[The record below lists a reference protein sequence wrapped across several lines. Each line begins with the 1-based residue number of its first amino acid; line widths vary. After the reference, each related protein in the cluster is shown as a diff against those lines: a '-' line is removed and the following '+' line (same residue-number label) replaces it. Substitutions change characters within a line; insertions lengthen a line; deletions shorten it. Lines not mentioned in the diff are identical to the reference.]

1 VKNDFLLNLKIK
13 EGELLSL
20 FYLVIDFVMAIGI
33 LCRGHR
39 FAFADPYAIDYV
51 TLAVNYAVTTALG
64 AGIAAI

>member
-1 VKNDFLLNLKIK
+1 MKKII
-13 EGELLSL
+13 SA
-20 FYLVIDFVMAIGI
+20 FIAVMAIGI